1 MPKRIPGVQ
10 GRDRDLID
18 ATRRL
23 GHALADEVAADV
35 LESAASDREVPLPQ
49 RYAETYA
56 RAVRRVSQEFA
67 NRGLRDE
74 ELEVLVAQPT
84 LHLPSVAAIS
94 DRLRKLALTFE
105 QQLREAQYL
114 ERKKT
119 DTSDRTRGGDR
130 TSRD

>member
-10 GRDRDLID
+10 GPDRDLID

-35 LESAASDREVPLPQ
+35 LESPTADREVPLSQ

-84 LHLPSVAAIS
+84 IRLPSVAAIS

-105 QQLREAQYL
+105 EQLREAQHGG
-114 ERKKT
+114 RKKN
-119 DTSDRTRGGDR
+119 DTSEHTPRQ
-130 TSRD
+130 